1 MRRVYPVAVLSLAFV
16 TGGLISVLRAADE
29 KSEKPKYTI
38 KEVMKFHSQ
47 KLHEK
52 FQKGEATKEEKKKLL
67 DGYEAMTKD
76 KPPKGDEASW
86 KKLTETLLKA
96 AKDLDAGK
104 DGAADAFAKAVKC
117 GACHTPHKPP
127 PK

>member
-1 MRRVYPVAVLSLAFV
+1 MRRVYPIALLSLAVV

-29 KSEKPKYTI
+29 KPKYTI
-38 KEVMKFHSQ
+38 KEVMKFHKE

-67 DGYEAMTKD
+67 DGYEALTKD
-76 KPPKGDEASW
+76 KPSKGDEANW
-86 KKLTETLLKA
+86 KKLTEALLKA

-104 DGAADAFAKAVKC
+104 EGAADAFGKAVKC
-117 GACHTPHKPP
+117 GPCHSAHKG
-127 PK
+127 